1 MTTHMTKLP
10 RVSQHPRKS
19 SNRRN
24 EIDTLEGGGEQVEQ
38 TKMTEGAGTNFT
50 VLREMR
56 ASAGI
61 MKQEQ
66 HA

>member
-56 ASAGI
+56 ASAGT

>member
-24 EIDTLEGGGEQVEQ
+24 EIDPLEGGGEQVEQ

-56 ASAGI
+56 ASAGT